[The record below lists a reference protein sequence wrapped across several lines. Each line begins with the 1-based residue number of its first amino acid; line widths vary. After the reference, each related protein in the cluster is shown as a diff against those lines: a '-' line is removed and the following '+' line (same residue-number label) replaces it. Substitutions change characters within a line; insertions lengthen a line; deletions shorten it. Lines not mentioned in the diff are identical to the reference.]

1 MNVRKQVIQAIRE
14 MNYEKEWVTAQD
26 VVNHTMGDEEKI
38 QAELIWLRKNGCVC
52 FKQEGSRYKL
62 P

>member
-14 MNYEKEWVTAQD
+14 MNYEEEWVTAQD
-26 VVNHTMGDEEKI
+26 VVNHTMGDKEKI
-38 QAELIWLRKNGCVC
+38 QAELTWLRKNGCVC
-52 FKQEGSRYKL
+52 FKQEGSKYKL